1 MLGPYL
7 RREVT
12 KYMLNQTDFI
22 AKKEEVR
29 AVLPESGARFRTKD
43 ISSAVPMLKLF
54 GVTEDDNNYHAQIG
68 QGLLANTEYFR
79 VIPIEAEK
87 ENERG
92 ALWQRV

>member
-1 MLGPYL
+1 MLGSYL

-29 AVLPESGARFRTKD
+29 AVLPESGTRFRTRD
-43 ISSAVPMLKLF
+43 ISSAAPMLKLF
-54 GVTEDDNNYHAQIG
+54 GVSQDDTNYHAQIG
-68 QGLLANTEYFR
+68 QGLLANTDYFR
-79 VIPIEAEK
+79 VKSIEGEK
-87 ENERG
+87 ENDRG